1 MRVIVFD
8 YIIISAIKFANIV
21 SILSKYIKNQGVCDF
36 GKSIYSQYTA
46 AFFTKYYVVFC
57 VVIS

>member
-8 YIIISAIKFANIV
+8 YIIISAIKFAN
-21 SILSKYIKNQGVCDF
+21 QGVCDF
-36 GKSIYSQYTA
+36 GKSIYSQCTA